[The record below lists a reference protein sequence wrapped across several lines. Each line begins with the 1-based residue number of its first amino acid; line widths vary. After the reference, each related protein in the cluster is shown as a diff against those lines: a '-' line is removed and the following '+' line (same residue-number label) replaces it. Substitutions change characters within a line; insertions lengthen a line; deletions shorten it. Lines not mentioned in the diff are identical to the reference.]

1 MRLLNAFL
9 AGIAIGAIAM
19 KYLSPLNERTVKN
32 SVHRARLWKTF
43 GKKWKRCGS
52 TVPDE
57 FERFC

>member
-1 MRLLNAFL
+1 MFL

-43 GKKWKRCGS
+43 GKQWKRSGS

-57 FERFC
+57 YERFC